1 MALLINFFFGKPEDW
16 RQYFAREMPDLDVR
30 IWPDAG
36 NRDEVDVIACGW
48 LPEGEFKTFKN
59 LKLIV
64 SLLAGPDHLLHDP
77 AVPKHVPIVR
87 AGNPE
92 GDQMMTE
99 TTLLH
104 VLRHHRNLPTYAA
117 AQARAE
123 WVNLL
128 RVPATERKVGVMGLG
143 LIGLAAA
150 RALAGVGFQVAG
162 WVRNARANT
171 DGVEIFAGRDQ
182 LGAFLARSE
191 IIVNLLPLTTELE
204 NILDANAFAQMPKGG
219 AVINL
224 GRGGHVVEKD
234 LMAALDSG
242 QLAGATLDVF
252 RQEPLPAEDPLWRHP
267 KITILPHAS
276 RRVEIKPMM
285 PRLAHAIRCLRAGKP
300 LENEIDRA
308 RGY

>member
-16 RQYFAREMPDLDVR
+16 KQYFAREMPDLDVR

-59 LKLIV
+59 VKLIV

-92 GDQMMTE
+92 GDRMMTE

-104 VLRHHRNLPTYAA
+104 VLRHHRNLPAYAA
-117 AQARAE
+117 AQARSE
-123 WVNLL
+123 WISLP
-128 RVPATERKVGVMGLG
+128 RVAVTERKVGVMGLG

-150 RALAGVGFQVAG
+150 QALAIFGFQMAG
-162 WVRNARANT
+162 WVRNPR
-171 DGVEIFAGRDQ
+171 DKIEGVEVFAGRDQ

-204 NILDANAFAQMPKGG
+204 NILDASAFAQMPKGG
-219 AVINL
+219 SIVNL

-252 RQEPLPAEDPLWRHP
+252 RQEPLPKEDALWQHP
-267 KITILPHAS
+267 KITIMPHAS

-285 PRLAHAIRCLRAGKP
+285 PRVAHAIRCLRAGKP

>member
-16 RQYFAREMPDLDVR
+16 KAYFDREMPDLDVR
-30 IWPDAG
+30 FWPEAG
-36 NRDEVDVIACGW
+36 NRDEIDVIACGW
-48 LPEGEFKTFKN
+48 LPEGEFKTFPN

-92 GDQMMTE
+92 GDEMMTE

-104 VLRHHRNLPTYAA
+104 VLRHHRNIPAYAA
-117 AQARAE
+117 AQARSE
-123 WVNLL
+123 WVSLP
-128 RVPATERKVGVMGLG
+128 RVPARERKIGVMGLG

-150 RALAGVGFQVAG
+150 QALAGLHFQVAG
-162 WVRNARANT
+162 WVRRPRAAV
-171 DGVEIFAGRDQ
+171 DDVEVFAGRDQ
-182 LGAFLARSE
+182 LDAFLARSE
-191 IIVNLLPLTTELE
+191 IIVNLLPLTPELE
-204 NILDANAFAQMPKGG
+204 DILDAKAFAKMPKGG
-219 AVINL
+219 AIVNL

-234 LMAALDSG
+234 LIAALDSD

-252 RQEPLPAEDPLWRHP
+252 RKEPLPPEDPLWKHP

-285 PRLAHAIRCLRAGKP
+285 PRVVHAIRCLRDGKP
-300 LENEIDRA
+300 LENEIDRKL
-308 RGY
+308 GY

>member
-16 RQYFAREMPDLDVR
+16 KQYFAREMPDLDVR

-36 NRDEVDVIACGW
+36 NRDEIDVIACGW
-48 LPEGEFKTFKN
+48 LPEGEFKTFPN

-104 VLRHHRNLPTYAA
+104 TLRHHRNLPAYAA
-117 AQARAE
+117 AQAKAE
-123 WVNLL
+123 WVNLP

-150 RALAGVGFQVAG
+150 KALYGIGFQVAG
-162 WVRNARANT
+162 WVRRPR
-171 DGVEIFAGRDQ
+171 DPIEGVEVFAGRDQ
-182 LGAFLARSE
+182 LDTFLKRSE
-191 IIVNLLPLTTELE
+191 IIVNLLPLTTELAD
-204 NILDANAFAQMPKGG
+204 ILDARAFALMPKGG
-219 AVINL
+219 AIVNL
-224 GRGGHVVEKD
+224 GRGGHVVDKD
-234 LMAALDSG
+234 LIAALDSEH
-242 QLAGATLDVF
+242 LAAATLDAF
-252 RQEPLPAEDPLWRHP
+252 RKEPLPPDDPFWKHP

-300 LENEIDRA
+300 LENEIDRKL
-308 RGY
+308 GY